1 MNVAVA
7 QINRLLS
14 FEKIAEV
21 VRDELGSDLIE
32 DLNSH
37 GYFTYSQM
45 LAVLNPGY
53 EREVVEGAAKR
64 VAFLSK

>member
-1 MNVAVA
+1 MNAID
-7 QINRLLS
+7 QMNRLLS
-14 FEKIAEV
+14 VEKIAQIVREEV
-21 VRDELGSDLIE
+21 GNDLIE

-53 EREVVEGAAKR
+53 PREIVAAAEAR
-64 VAFLSK
+64 VAFLSR